1 MPDIKISQLNV
12 LTEASDSDI
21 LVINDVS
28 VSTTKNIT
36 FGNLLQNFSKNVVD
50 SATGAKCTG
59 DFEVENELTIG
70 GDITTTATFNGAD
83 INADSVASTTV
94 AADVLLRKSSPSST
108 GIDVGTPL
116 RMRDGQVIS
125 FGTDNDLVIQ
135 HDGTNSEVRDQGTG
149 SMLFRSDGAGFIFRS
164 TPSAE
169 NNMASFLT
177 GSTDGATV
185 KLFHALGTGNQER
198 LQTNQK
204 GIGVTGRINLDADSI
219 GEVLV
224 VQDSSGST
232 RGVIAVA
239 DGDLYMGFGGAGLQF
254 DNAASVVRPIL
265 AYANGASQG
274 SGGLS
279 DGITSLGDAASRFKD
294 INLKEHLNIY
304 NGTAPTGSLTN
315 GVILYAEDVASSSE
329 LKVRDEAGNI
339 TTLSP
344 HNFDLIPQGPSE
356 DMAWSYYSEKDGRRI
371 NVDMLK
377 AVRVLE
383 RLSGEQLVFED

>member
-169 NNMASFLT
+169 NNMA
-177 GSTDGATV
+177 
-185 KLFHALGTGNQER
+185 
-198 LQTNQK
+198 
-204 GIGVTGRINLDADSI
+204 
-219 GEVLV
+219 
-224 VQDSSGST
+224 
-232 RGVIAVA
+232 
-239 DGDLYMGFGGAGLQF
+239 
-254 DNAASVVRPIL
+254 
-265 AYANGASQG
+265 
-274 SGGLS
+274 
-279 DGITSLGDAASRFKD
+279 
-294 INLKEHLNIY
+294 
-304 NGTAPTGSLTN
+304 
-315 GVILYAEDVASSSE
+315 
-329 LKVRDEAGNI
+329 
-339 TTLSP
+339 
-344 HNFDLIPQGPSE
+344 
-356 DMAWSYYSEKDGRRI
+356 
-371 NVDMLK
+371 
-377 AVRVLE
+377 
-383 RLSGEQLVFED
+383 

>member
-1 MPDIKISQLNV
+1 
-12 LTEASDSDI
+12 
-21 LVINDVS
+21 
-28 VSTTKNIT
+28 
-36 FGNLLQNFSKNVVD
+36 
-50 SATGAKCTG
+50 
-59 DFEVENELTIG
+59 
-70 GDITTTATFNGAD
+70 
-83 INADSVASTTV
+83 
-94 AADVLLRKSSPSST
+94 
-108 GIDVGTPL
+108 
-116 RMRDGQVIS
+116 
-125 FGTDNDLVIQ
+125 
-135 HDGTNSEVRDQGTG
+135 
-149 SMLFRSDGAGFIFRS
+149 
-164 TPSAE
+164 
-169 NNMASFLT
+169 
-177 GSTDGATV
+177 
-185 KLFHALGTGNQER
+185 
-198 LQTNQK
+198 
-204 GIGVTGRINLDADSI
+204 
-219 GEVLV
+219 
-224 VQDSSGST
+224 
-232 RGVIAVA
+232 
-239 DGDLYMGFGGAGLQF
+239 MGFGGAGLQF